1 MNFAP
6 FERAQLA
13 AFAYAEARFTG
24 SLDCM
29 KAVCYV
35 VRNRV
40 KAGWGDGTWL
50 SVIEGAH
57 LVAGNVP
64 VHQDKRLPIA
74 SGDRLLQL
82 LLRDVDDIYLGGG
95 GHGVDDDTA
104 RVVQGESKTGALYYS
119 FIGQDTPAWFIEHIV
134 RDPAHH
140 ARIAQVG
147 TMLLFE

>member
-1 MNFAP
+1 MNFAA

-13 AFAYAEARFTG
+13 AFAYSEARGTG

-35 VRNRV
+35 LRNRV

-50 SVIEGAH
+50 AVIEGAR
-57 LVAGNVP
+57 LVAGNVEIP
-64 VHQDKRLPIA
+64 GDEQLPIA

-95 GHGVDDDTA
+95 GHGIDDDVA
-104 RVVQGESKTGALYYS
+104 RVVQGESKVGALYYS
-119 FIGQDTPAWFIEHIV
+119 FVEREPNPWFVTHIV
-134 RDPAHH
+134 HEPENHP
-140 ARIAQVG
+140 RIGQVG
-147 TMLLFE
+147 TMMLFE

>member
-1 MNFAP
+1 MNFAA
-6 FERAQLA
+6 FERAQLVS
-13 AFAYAEARFTG
+13 FAYTEARETG

-35 VRNRV
+35 LRNRV

-50 SVIEGAH
+50 SVIQGAPLVSAH
-57 LVAGNVP
+57 LEISAEERV
-64 VHQDKRLPIA
+64 PIA

-104 RVVQGESKTGALYYS
+104 RVVQGESKVGALYYC
-119 FIGQDTPAWFIEHIV
+119 FIWRDVSVWFMEHIV
-134 RDPAHH
+134 RDTKNH
-140 ARIAQVG
+140 ARIGQVG
-147 TMLLFE
+147 TMQLFE

>member
-1 MNFAP
+1 MNFAA

-95 GHGVDDDTA
+95 GHGIDDDVA
-104 RVVQGESKTGALYYS
+104 RVVQGESKVGALYYS
-119 FIGQDTPAWFIEHIV
+119 FVEREPNPWFVTHIV
-134 RDPAHH
+134 REPENHP
-140 ARIAQVG
+140 RIGQVG
-147 TMLLFE
+147 TMMLFE